1 MNKILIALLS
11 IVLNSVGYSQIETE
25 IQPPFNIKTIAFTQN
40 KNNITPYVKLGESFA
55 LEFDDLYGNE
65 ADYYY
70 TITLCNYDWTVSSLV
85 KSEYLTGMDNQ
96 RILTYDNSFNT
107 LQQYSHYKQVFPN
120 KFNRITKSGN
130 YIIKIFNDEQEIV
143 FSRKIII
150 YEDNVSAS
158 LLVKRARDFESL
170 YEKQNLELTI
180 NYGDRILQNPIQ
192 NIKVSF
198 FQNGNWNNAIHNVK
212 PQYTLGSELIY
223 RYNEETQFW
232 AGNEFYTLDNSN
244 IRNNNNSVAKV
255 TAGDIYNSHLYV
267 NYARQNKPYTY
278 FPDFNGN
285 FYSVNINSE
294 LPETEADYAWVYF
307 TLEAPSFFLD
317 KDIYINGMFNNYAIG
332 DEFKLNYNSKTGL
345 FEKAILLKQ
354 GYINYQYVI
363 ADSKKSVDYKN
374 AIDGNFYQTENTYV
388 AIVYYRGNNDR
399 TDHVIGITKSNSE
412 TIRN

>member
-1 MNKILIALLS
+1 MQKFLITLLS
-11 IVLNSVGYSQIETE
+11 IVFNFISYSQIENE
-25 IQPPFNIKTIAFTQN
+25 VQPPFNIKTVAFTQN
-40 KNNITPYVKLGESFA
+40 SNNITPFVKLGESFA

-70 TITLCNYDWTVSSLV
+70 TITLYNYDWTESTLV

-96 RILTYDNSFNT
+96 RIMTYENSFNT
-107 LQQYSHYKQVFPN
+107 LQQYSHYTQVFPN

-130 YIIKIFNDEQEIV
+130 YIFKILNDEQEIV
-143 FSRKIII
+143 FSKKIII
-150 YEDNVSAS
+150 YEDIVGAS

-180 NYGDRILQNPIQ
+180 NYGERILQNPIQ

-198 FQNGNWNNAIHNVK
+198 FQNGNWNTAIHNIK
-212 PQYTLGSELIY
+212 PQYTLGTELIY
-223 RYNEETQFW
+223 RYNQETQFW

-244 IRNNNNSVAKV
+244 IRNNNNSVSKV
-255 TAGDIYNSHLYV
+255 TAGDIYNSHLYI
-267 NYARQNKPYTY
+267 NYARQNKQYTY

-294 LPETEADYAWVYF
+294 NPQTEADYAWVYF
-307 TLEAPSFFLD
+307 TLEAPSYFLD
-317 KDIYINGMFNNYAIG
+317 KNIYINGMFNNYVLS

-363 ADSKKSVDYKN
+363 ADSKKNIDYKN
-374 AIDGNFYQTENTYV
+374 AIDGNFYQTENNYV
-388 AIVYYRGNNDR
+388 AIIYYRGNNDR

>member
-1 MNKILIALLS
+1 MGKILITLLS
-11 IVLNSVGYSQIETE
+11 IVLNLACYSQVETE
-25 IQPPFNIKTIAFTQN
+25 IQPPFNIKTVSFTQSN
-40 KNNITPYVKLGESFA
+40 NNITPYVKLGDSFA
-55 LEFDDLYGNE
+55 LEFDDLFGNE

-70 TITLCNYDWTVSSLV
+70 TITLYNYDWTESTLV
-85 KSEYLTGMDNQ
+85 KSEYLNGMDNQ
-96 RILTYDNSFNT
+96 RIMTYENSFNT
-107 LQQYSHYKQVFPN
+107 LQQYSHYTQIFPN

-130 YIIKIFNDEQEIV
+130 YIIKIFNNDQEIV
-143 FSRKIII
+143 FSKKIII
-150 YEDNVSAS
+150 YEDIIGAS

-170 YEKQNLELTI
+170 NEKQNLELTI
-180 NYGDRILQNPIQ
+180 NYGERILQNPIK

-198 FQNGNWNNAIHNVK
+198 FQNGNWNTAIHNVK

-244 IRNNNNSVAKV
+244 IRNNNNSVSKV
-255 TAGDIYNSHLYV
+255 TAGDIYNSHLYI

-285 FYSVNINSE
+285 FYSRNINSE
-294 LPETEADYAWVYF
+294 NPKTEADYAWVYF
-307 TLEAPSFFLD
+307 TLEAPSYFLD
-317 KDIYINGMFNNYAIG
+317 KDIYINGMFNNYSLG
-332 DEFKLNYNSKTGL
+332 DEFKLKYNSKNGL

-363 ADSKKSVDYKN
+363 ADTQKNIDFEN
-374 AIDGNFYQTENTYV
+374 AIDGNFYLTENNYV
-388 AIVYYRGNNDR
+388 AIIYYKGNNDR

-412 TIRN
+412 TIKN